1 MSSFFIATTIG
12 GGSQFAMMEVPT
24 TERPRKG
31 EYMLSAD
38 CVSKNLESGRFKDMT
53 KPAQGAFGKL
63 YVLLEDLE
71 ALDKY

>member
-24 TERPRKG
+24 TEKPMKG

-38 CVSKNLESGRFKDMT
+38 CVSKNLETGRFKDMT
-53 KPAQGAFGKL
+53 KQAQGAFGRL
-63 YVLLEDLE
+63 YVLAEDLE

>member
-24 TERPRKG
+24 IEKPRKG

-38 CVSKNLESGRFKDMT
+38 CVSKNLETGRFKDMT
-53 KPAQGAFGKL
+53 KQAEGAFGRL
-63 YVLLEDLE
+63 YVLAEDLE